1 MEENQKKRVVLIF
14 NDKDYKLEI
23 ESNTTITT
31 LKKLAKTMLNL
42 EKNSFKLTYNDKN
55 LLDSEGSK
63 LYEIFSENKEIK
75 VHVIAIKERRNNRSK
90 SDKKLKYMLE
100 CSLHTN
106 ENAHFYCFTCKV
118 SFCTVCGVNHK
129 AHDLI
134 DKYIYC
140 KNSDELVH
148 SVMDDIVVCV
158 NQYEE
163 EMKVFEKEN
172 IFSSNIDC
180 QTKQIKDLF
189 EIISEENQFNLKEKS
204 LRKINNFKED
214 FLNFKTSCLSALN
227 ETKSKKLSDLVIL
240 EDDYFLNLHKTIQNF
255 NTSKHKLIDYIKQIK
270 KEHHE
275 ERNEFNTIGEEIR
288 KDLNAVIDKLQIK
301 LRNISLNKNKSE
313 KIIQSLSSQMSTIR
327 INSEN
332 LNIPKLIMKRRIGK
346 NEVIIYDFLLKSFEK
361 RRSRPIC
368 NDNISALISDRASTN
383 YDRNSQFSD
392 ITSQYSQISHVP
404 STNNIITSCANVNS
418 VNVESNEKVL
428 NRKKSSFV
436 NSERFLPFSVYLN
449 VDNKLFVSGGK
460 KNDECVKDFLIY
472 SPDKNSMG
480 KLESMKNSRCSHAM
494 AFVPPHDI
502 YVVGGYCNN
511 TSEKYSINEKKWRNL
526 ANLNFKE
533 RQVPTLILV
542 NYRYLYCLL
551 GYINTNINDTSDY
564 IERFDT
570 YNIFSNWELFKIN
583 NPKNIEMKIFNA
595 GCVLLNDNQILVC
608 GGERY
613 QGNEIDKCFIFSFN
627 NFEASVSDLI
637 LPQPTS
643 FLEKLFI
650 PCGKGKS
657 CQFEMKKNNLFIFNQ
672 NKKTFKVKQ
681 YT

>member
-14 NDKDYKLEI
+14 NDKDFKLEI

-55 LLDSEGSK
+55 LLESEGSK
-63 LYEIFSENKEIK
+63 LNELFLENKEIK
-75 VHVIAIKERRNNRSK
+75 IKVIKIKEKLNQRSK
-90 SDKKLKYMLE
+90 SEKKLKYMLE
-100 CSLHTN
+100 CSQHTN
-106 ENAHFYCFTCKV
+106 ENAHFYCFTCKI
-118 SFCTVCGVNHK
+118 SFCTVCSINHK
-129 AHDLI
+129 SHDLI

-148 SVMDDIVVCV
+148 SVIDDIVVCT

-163 EMKVFEKEN
+163 EMKVFEKDN

-189 EIISEENQFNLKEKS
+189 NIISEEYDYNLKEKS
-204 LRKINNFKED
+204 LKKINNFKED
-214 FLNFKTSCLSALN
+214 FLNFKTNCLTALN
-227 ETKSKKLSDLVIL
+227 ETKSKKLSDLIIL

-255 NTSKHKLIDYIKQIK
+255 NISKIKLIEYITQIK
-270 KEHHE
+270 KEYNE
-275 ERNEFNTIGEEIR
+275 EKYEINNLGEEIM
-288 KDLNAVIDKLQIK
+288 KDLTAITDKLQNK
-301 LRNISLNKNKSE
+301 LRSISFNKNKSE
-313 KIIQSLSSQMSTIR
+313 KIIQSLSSQMSTIK
-327 INSEN
+327 INSDN

-346 NEVIIYDFLLKSFEK
+346 NEVILYDFFTKSFEK

-368 NDNISALISDRASTN
+368 SESVSALFSDRISTN

-392 ITSQYSQISHVP
+392 VTSQYSQISNIP
-404 STNNIITSCANVNS
+404 STNNIITSCANL
-418 VNVESNEKVL
+418 NVANIESNEKVL

-436 NSERFLPFSVYLN
+436 NSEKFLPFSVYLN
-449 VDNKLFVSGGK
+449 IDNKLFVSGGK

-472 SPDKNSMG
+472 SSDKNCLAR
-480 KLESMKNSRCSHAM
+480 LENMKNSRCSHAM

-511 TSEKYSINEKKWRNL
+511 TCEKYSINEKKWRSL

-533 RQVPTLILV
+533 RQVPTLIFV

-551 GYINTNINDTSDY
+551 GYINTNINDQNDY

-570 YNIFSNWELFKIN
+570 YNILSNWEMFKIN
-583 NPKNIEMKIFNA
+583 NPQNIELKIFNA
-595 GCVLLNDNQILVC
+595 GCIMLNDNLILVC
-608 GGERY
+608 GGEKY
-613 QGNEIDKCFIFSFN
+613 MGNEIDKCFIFNLS
-627 NFEASVSDLI
+627 NFEAETSDLT

-643 FLEKLFI
+643 FLEKIFI

-672 NKKTFKVKQ
+672 NKRKFKLKQ
-681 YT
+681 YI